1 MSEQIIQQNKCVMAY
16 SNGVNMFIEC
26 VAAVVYRTLVLM
38 FHFVQ
43 NKPIVTEGVLLSFF
57 HFVRHTYHQE
67 KKLKSRI
74 HLLITSI
81 LYATQNLFCSGKAF
95 FTEQMEFGEFH
106 VKRSLVRNFLTCCQQ
121 QNCCSGSWTQHV
133 SNRLVHS

>member
-16 SNGVNMFIEC
+16 SNGVNMFTEC
-26 VAAVVYRTLVLM
+26 VAAVVYRTLVLV

-43 NKPIVTEGVLLSFF
+43 NEPIVKEGELLSFF
-57 HFVRHTYHQE
+57 HFGRHSYQE

-74 HLLITSI
+74 RLLITSI

-95 FTEQMEFGEFH
+95 LTEQMKFGEFH
-106 VKRSLVRNFLTCCQQ
+106 AKHTLVRNFITCCQQ
-121 QNCCSGSWTQHV
+121 QQNPPAVVQ
-133 SNRLVHS
+133 VHGPNMFRTG